1 MPANPVPSVSVER
14 RNRRFLRQ
22 QKEIMDAAA
31 LLFAE
36 KGYAAT
42 TTKDIALA
50 ADVGESTLYGYFPG
64 KREVLLAI
72 LRTQAETVDSLL
84 AQIGQLTDRQ
94 GFLDLIDA
102 LLETVFAQAVYTRA
116 LIAEAW
122 VNDQVLNDY
131 VVDRLRQFMGLLEA
145 FLSSKASEGILR
157 PIDPALGARVIIGS
171 FFAVVLPQLRGIEP
185 PPTPERRRAL
195 AEATLSL
202 LVEGLAVHK
211 GAQALP

>member
-1 MPANPVPSVSVER
+1 
-14 RNRRFLRQ
+14 
-22 QKEIMDAAA
+22 MDAAA

-36 KGYAAT
+36 RGYAAT

-72 LRTQAETVDSLL
+72 LSKQAETIDSLL
-84 AQIGQLTDRQ
+84 AQIGQLSDRQ
-94 GFLDLIDA
+94 GFLDLIDT
-102 LLETVFAQAVYTRA
+102 LFETIFSQAVYTRA

-122 VNDQVLNDY
+122 VNDQVLNEY

-145 FLSSKASEGILR
+145 FISDKVAEGVLR

-171 FFAVVLPQLRGIEP
+171 FFAVVLPQLRGMEP
-185 PPTPERRRAL
+185 PPAPEHRRAL

-202 LVEGLAVHK
+202 LVEGLAAHR
-211 GAQALP
+211 GQHDLP

>member
-1 MPANPVPSVSVER
+1 
-14 RNRRFLRQ
+14 
-22 QKEIMDAAA
+22 MDAAA

-72 LRTQAETVDSLL
+72 LSHQAETIDSLL
-84 AQIGQLTDRQ
+84 AHIGQLTDRQ
-94 GFLDLIDA
+94 DFLDLIDA
-102 LLETVFAQAVYTRA
+102 LFETIFSQAVYTRA

-122 VNDQVLNDY
+122 VNDQVLNGF
-131 VVDRLRQFMGLLEA
+131 VVGRLRQFMGLLEA
-145 FLSSKASEGILR
+145 FLSGKVAEGVLR

-171 FFAVVLPQLRGIEP
+171 ILAVVLPQLRGIDP
-185 PPTPERRRAL
+185 PPTPERRREL
-195 AEATLSL
+195 AGETLTL
-202 LVEGLAVHK
+202 LVEGLSARK
-211 GAQALP
+211 GPQGMP

>member
-1 MPANPVPSVSVER
+1 
-14 RNRRFLRQ
+14 
-22 QKEIMDAAA
+22 MDAAA

-36 KGYAAT
+36 RGYAAT

-72 LRTQAETVDSLL
+72 LSKQAETIDSLL
-84 AQIGQLTDRQ
+84 AQIGQLSDRQ
-94 GFLDLIDA
+94 GFLDLIDT
-102 LLETVFAQAVYTRA
+102 LFETIFSQAVYTRA

-122 VNDQVLNDY
+122 VNDQVLNEY
-131 VVDRLRQFMGLLEA
+131 VVGRLRQFMGLLEA
-145 FLSSKASEGILR
+145 FISDKVAEGVLR

-171 FFAVVLPQLRGIEP
+171 FFAVVLPQLRGMEP
-185 PPTPERRRAL
+185 PPAPERRRAL

-202 LVEGLAVHK
+202 LVEGLAAHR
-211 GAQALP
+211 GQHDLP